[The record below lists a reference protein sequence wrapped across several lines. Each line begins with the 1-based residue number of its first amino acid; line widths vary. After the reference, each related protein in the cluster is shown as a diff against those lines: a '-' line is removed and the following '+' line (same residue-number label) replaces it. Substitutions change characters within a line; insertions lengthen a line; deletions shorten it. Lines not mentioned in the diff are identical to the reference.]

1 MPLTILVAARPAQR
15 RFVDTPSRVAA
26 WQLLH
31 READR
36 AYPELRDLWRVVF
49 TDLKDAVDT
58 DAMRAALRRGNLL
71 DVERLIAPAWREVS
85 DAVRLPLQ
93 LLLRETAQRS
103 AEAMLPATEAALGA
117 QITVQFGVV
126 VPHALTA
133 IETYVGTQIVGIG
146 DTTLRSVRAVIRRG
160 FEEGRSMTRM
170 MRDLEAFV
178 GLTPRQTE
186 ALETLRARL
195 LDAGK
200 TRAQAQAQVERA
212 ARRAL
217 QLRVENISRTESLY
231 ASNAGQQGLWEEA
244 ERQGTLDPARFR
256 RRWILTPDDRLCL
269 NICAPVP
276 GQNPSG
282 VGLHEPFQTPIGP
295 VMFPPVHP
303 MCRCAVSL
311 VAWEGA

>member
-15 RFVDTPSRVAA
+15 RFVDTPSRVEA

-36 AYPELRDLWRVVF
+36 AYPQLRTLWQTVFADYRADL
-49 TDLKDAVDT
+49 DT
-58 DAMRAALRRGNLL
+58 DAMRAALRSGNLL
-71 DVERLIAPAWREVS
+71 DVERLIAPAWRAVS

-93 LLLRETAQRS
+93 LLLRETASRS
-103 AEAMLPATEAALGA
+103 AEAVLPATEATLGA
-117 QITVQFGVV
+117 DIAVQFGVV
-126 VPHALTA
+126 VPEALTA
-133 IETYVGTQIVGIG
+133 IETYAGTQIVGIG
-146 DTTLRSVRAVIRRG
+146 ETTLKSVRAVIRSG
-160 FEEGRSMTRM
+160 FEEGRSMTQM

-186 ALETLRARL
+186 ALETLRQRL

-200 TRAQAQAQVERA
+200 TRAQAQQAVDRA

-217 QLRVENISRTESLY
+217 QLRVEQISRTESLF
-231 ASNAGQQGLWEEA
+231 AANAGQQALWTEA
-244 ERQGTLDPARFR
+244 ARQGTLDPERFR

-269 NICAPVP
+269 SICAPVP
-276 GQNPSG
+276 SQNPQG

-295 VMFPPVHP
+295 VMFPPAHP
-303 MCRCAVSL
+303 QCRCAVSL
-311 VAWEGA
+311 VAREGA

>member
-15 RFVDTPSRVAA
+15 RFVDTPSRVES

-36 AYPELRDLWRVVF
+36 AYPQLRTLWATVF
-49 TDLKDAVDT
+49 ADYNEALDT

-103 AEAMLPATEAALGA
+103 AEAVLPATEEALGA
-117 QITVQFGVV
+117 QVTVQFGVV
-126 VPHALTA
+126 VPEALTA
-133 IETYVGTQIVGIG
+133 IETYAGTQIVGIG
-146 DTTLRSVRAVIRRG
+146 ETTLRNVRAVIRRG
-160 FEEGRSMTRM
+160 FEEGRSMTQM

-186 ALETLRARL
+186 ALETLRQRL

-217 QLRVENISRTESLY
+217 QLRVESIARTESIW
-231 ASNAGQQGLWEEA
+231 AAHAGNQALLEEA
-244 ERQGTLDPARFR
+244 ARQGTLDRESFR
-256 RRWILTPDDRLCL
+256 RFWLVTPDDRTCRTICTQVSSL
-269 NICAPVP
+269 NP
-276 GQNPSG
+276 NG
-282 VGLHEPFQTPIGP
+282 VRLDEPFQTPVGS
-295 VMFPPVHP
+295 VMFPPAHP
-303 MCRCAVSL
+303 QCRCSVNGRVIHA
-311 VAWEGA
+311 